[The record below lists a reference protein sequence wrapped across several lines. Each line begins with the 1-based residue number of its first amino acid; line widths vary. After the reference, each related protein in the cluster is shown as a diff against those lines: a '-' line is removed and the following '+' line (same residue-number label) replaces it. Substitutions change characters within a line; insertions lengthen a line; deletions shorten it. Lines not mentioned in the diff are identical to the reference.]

1 MKLCLIFHSFI
12 FLQAIPCSD
21 DDSYGDHDY
30 RGKIMSKI
38 IYFTMMMH
46 EGVEFYREMKGGL
59 WEGAE
64 DQAIKKSEKED
75 MKQSSALSS

>member
-1 MKLCLIFHSFI
+1 
-12 FLQAIPCSD
+12 
-21 DDSYGDHDY
+21 
-30 RGKIMSKI
+30 MSKI
-38 IYFTMMMH
+38 IYVTMMMH